1 MNYFVACIHN
11 ILARERV
18 LLAAATDTHLQTNMT
33 IKRGRNFLLTPG
45 PTNVPERVLQAMARN
60 AVDISGTDFIDF
72 SRTCIDALKPI
83 FKTQGEVF
91 LYIANG
97 HGAWEA
103 ALANTLQAGDH
114 ILVPGTGHFAENWAD
129 MGQALG
135 AIADIIASDWR
146 SAVDPEQIEQR
157 LRADHQQRIKAVLLV
172 HTDTASGVS
181 NDVIAVRKAID
192 SAQHPALLMVDTV
205 ASLGTTDFRMDEWGV
220 DVAVSAS
227 QKGLMAP
234 PGLSFTAANE
244 RALQLSQQLSVS
256 NYWSWQRRL
265 QDEWYRWFCGTAP
278 EHLLFGLR
286 TAIDM
291 LMEEGLDS
299 AFARHQRL
307 ADAVRAAIQTWAQ
320 AGVVGLNAL
329 DPTTAANSTTTIR
342 LTDGFDASQVKALC
356 LQHFNV
362 SLGGGLGQLYG
373 KAFRISHMGDMN
385 EPTVLGGLAS
395 VEATLQLCD
404 IPHGSGGVTAAIDS
418 LTIAL
423 NKT

>member
-1 MNYFVACIHN
+1 
-11 ILARERV
+11 
-18 LLAAATDTHLQTNMT
+18 MT

-45 PTNVPERVLQAMARN
+45 PTNVPEQVLQAMARN
-60 AVDISGTDFIDF
+60 AVDISGADFIDF
-72 SRTCIDALKPI
+72 SRACIDNLKPI
-83 FKTQGEVF
+83 FKTQNEVF

-114 ILVPGTGHFAENWAD
+114 ILVPGTGHFAENWAE

-135 AIADIIASDWR
+135 AIAEIIPSDWR

-157 LRADHQQRIKAVLLV
+157 LRADQQHRIKAVLLV

-181 NDVIAVRKAID
+181 NDVIAARHAID
-192 SAQHPALLMVDTV
+192 NARHPALLMVDTV
-205 ASLGTTDFRMDEWGV
+205 ASLGTIDFRMDEWQV
-220 DVAVSAS
+220 DVAVGAS

-234 PGLSFTAANE
+234 PGLSFTAVGPK
-244 RALQLSQQLSVS
+244 ALALSQQRAVS

-265 QDEWYRWFCGTAP
+265 EDEWYRWFCGTAP

-286 TAIDM
+286 AAID
-291 LMEEGLDS
+291 LLLAEGLEN

-307 ADAVRAAIQTWAQ
+307 ADAVRAAIHTWAE

-342 LTDGFDASQVKALC
+342 LADGYDASQVKARC
-356 LQHFNV
+356 FEHFNV

-373 KAFRISHMGDMN
+373 KAFRISHMGDIN
-385 EPTVLGGLAS
+385 EPMILGGLAS
-395 VEATLQLCD
+395 VEATLKLCG
-404 IPHGSGGVTAAIDS
+404 IPHGRGGVNAAIDS
-418 LTIAL
+418 LT
-423 NKT
+423 KTV